1 MAYNELHG
9 IVPQTLSKTREEIMS
24 KSSILDMRAPE
35 PRAYIEP
42 DVNSIAA
49 DPLVAYLNRDQ
60 IEKLI
65 VQTEQKMKA
74 AAKDLD
80 FISAAHFRD
89 EMNALKKKLK

>member
-1 MAYNELHG
+1 
-9 IVPQTLSKTREEIMS
+9 
-24 KSSILDMRAPE
+24 MRAPE
-35 PRAYIEP
+35 PRAYVEP

>member
-1 MAYNELHG
+1 M
-9 IVPQTLSKTREEIMS
+9 K
-24 KSSILDMRAPE
+24 
-35 PRAYIEP
+35 
-42 DVNSIAA
+42 
-49 DPLVAYLNRDQ
+49 DQ

-89 EMNALKKKLK
+89 EMNALKKKLKYLA